1 MRRVAWSAIILTA
14 SVAQALAGQSY
25 RTSPH
30 PGPQYAVDRGAW
42 SIGGI
47 AGTDRTHFDDGGH
60 IFQFYVAPSG
70 EYFVAPGVAL
80 RAVTGLTRVTDSDH
94 GYVDLT
100 GGIGV
105 RYYFGHRAK
114 QVYPFLGVNGQHVWV
129 VGDPTPLGQPPL
141 SGERVVQVE
150 GGGLVMLSRD
160 IAFSG
165 EAYYEGVTFHFTNS
179 LPDEKSTQYGT
190 AFGFELYFFK

>member
-94 GYVDLT
+94 GYVE
-100 GGIGV
+100 IG
-105 RYYFGHRAK
+105 RA
-114 QVYPFLGVNGQHVWV
+114 HV
-129 VGDPTPLGQPPL
+129 
-141 SGERVVQVE
+141 
-150 GGGLVMLSRD
+150 
-160 IAFSG
+160 
-165 EAYYEGVTFHFTNS
+165 
-179 LPDEKSTQYGT
+179 
-190 AFGFELYFFK
+190 